1 MKKEKLL
8 VSACFVS
15 KGYKYDGDA
24 NINIKIIEL
33 EQKYEFVFICPEVFG
48 GLPVPRYPSE
58 ILGDKVVNIIG
69 EDVTQ
74 NFNLGAIKALEL
86 AKKHNCKKALLKA
99 KSPSCGKGMVYD
111 GTFSHTLKEGHGITV
126 RLLMENGIEVYT
138 ENELE
143 NL

>member
-1 MKKEKLL
+1 MEKEKLL

-15 KGYKYDGDA
+15 KGYKYDGEA
-24 NINIKIIEL
+24 NINLKIIEL

-74 NFNLGAIKALEL
+74 NFNLGAKKALEI

-111 GTFSHTLKEGHGITV
+111 GTFSHTLKEAHGITV

>member
-1 MKKEKLL
+1 MEKEKLL

-24 NINIKIIEL
+24 NTNIKIIAL

>member
-1 MKKEKLL
+1 MEKEKLL

-15 KGYKYDGDA
+15 KGYKYDGEA
-24 NINIKIIEL
+24 NINLKIIEL

>member
-1 MKKEKLL
+1 MEKEKLL
-8 VSACFVS
+8 VSACFAS
-15 KGYKYDGDA
+15 KGYKYDGGA

-99 KSPSCGKGMVYD
+99 KSPSCGKGIVYD

>member
-1 MKKEKLL
+1 MEKEKLL

-24 NINIKIIEL
+24 NINIKIIAL

-74 NFNLGAIKALEL
+74 NFSLGAIKALEL

-111 GTFSHTLKEGHGITV
+111 GTFSHTLKEAHGITV

>member
-1 MKKEKLL
+1 MEKEKLL

-24 NINIKIIEL
+24 NINIKIIAL

>member
-1 MKKEKLL
+1 MEKEKLL

>member
-24 NINIKIIEL
+24 NINIKIIAL